1 MGDVIYGRPFPCLQ
15 DKRARISKILSHSV
29 PYSYKL
35 PLVVSSV
42 RVCPVTRNG
51 LILFYMNLFDSQAV
65 FIQVLIRLSFKNY
78 TAILQGKMT

>member
-35 PLVVSSV
+35 PLVVSV
-42 RVCPVTRNG
+42 RECPVTRNG